1 MASTDR
7 MLDLFGL
14 GVSMQIRS
22 DSFTDGSRIPARFA
36 MGKPGED
43 GPVAFSD
50 NDNPHLAWSGA
61 PLGTKSFVLVCHDPD
76 CPTVGDDV
84 NQEDRW
90 VPRDLPR
97 CDFFHWVLVDIPASI
112 CEIAAGSHSSGV
124 TEGGKTPGPA
134 QSGVQGVNDY
144 TSWFA
149 GDETMGGD
157 YGGYD
162 GPFPPWNDQRLHH
175 YVFTVWAVDV
185 ESLGLSG
192 SFNGQ
197 AVREAHAGRV
207 LGVAQITGSYAIN
220 PAAA

>member
-1 MASTDR
+1 M
-7 MLDLFGL
+7 
-14 GVSMQIRS
+14 
-22 DSFTDGSRIPARFA
+22 
-36 MGKPGED
+36 
-43 GPVAFSD
+43 
-50 NDNPHLAWSGA
+50 
-61 PLGTKSFVLVCHDPD
+61 
-76 CPTVGDDV
+76 
-84 NQEDRW
+84 
-90 VPRDLPR
+90 
-97 CDFFHWVLVDIPASI
+97 
-112 CEIAAGSHSSGV
+112 
-124 TEGGKTPGPA
+124 PA

-197 AVREAHAGRV
+197 AVREALAGRV